1 MNRPRPSRFVA
12 LSFVALAASC
22 ASPEAA
28 ESRPAL
34 AYLDRPAEAWVAD
47 FKEADQPKR
56 EAAVDALAK
65 MGPATLPLVMPELDD
80 NDPHVRY
87 AAVATVARFEA
98 DGLPAARPVAARV
111 GDPDPSVRAHAAFA
125 LKQIG
130 VGSAPEGLAPLCGAL
145 KDQDWYVRWRAVEAL
160 HVYGADA
167 FPEGYDALRAI
178 ERIDRDWRVRKDAK
192 IAADHIEA
200 EHQRLDTQAFRRG
213 RRRDAGS
220 F

>member
-1 MNRPRPSRFVA
+1 MNRLRPSRLIA
-12 LSFVALAASC
+12 LSFVAFAASC

-56 EAAVDALAK
+56 EAAVDALVK
-65 MGPATLPLVMPELDD
+65 IGPATLPLVMPELDD

-87 AAVATVARFEA
+87 SAVATVARFEA
-98 DGLPAARPVAARV
+98 EGLAAAAQVAERV
-111 GDPDPSVRAHAAFA
+111 GDPDASVRAHAAFA
-125 LKQIG
+125 LKQLG

-167 FPEGYDALRAI
+167 YPEGFEALRAI
-178 ERIDRDWRVRKDAK
+178 ERIDRDWRVRKDAA

-200 EHQRLDTQAFRRG
+200 EHRRLDQNAFRRG

-220 F
+220 Y